1 MFFFCS
7 HMACEEDRAEIAV
20 TLVENGATLSIEN
33 KMKMPPVELANK
45 GLARQLIRLNDS

>member
-1 MFFFCS
+1 MFFFRS

-33 KMKMPPVELANK
+33 KVMISVPSVSHK
-45 GLARQLIRLNDS
+45 